1 MLRDRTARV
10 VLPTVINAQVQAV
23 PPVPMVMDSTL
34 QANAWNVPPDAAAA
48 RETASWCARVAVRV
62 SS

>member
-10 VLPTVINAQVQAV
+10 VLPTVMNAHVQAV
-23 PPVPMVMDSTL
+23 PPAPMVMDSTL

-48 RETASWCARVAVRV
+48 REKTSRCARVAVRA
-62 SS
+62 SL